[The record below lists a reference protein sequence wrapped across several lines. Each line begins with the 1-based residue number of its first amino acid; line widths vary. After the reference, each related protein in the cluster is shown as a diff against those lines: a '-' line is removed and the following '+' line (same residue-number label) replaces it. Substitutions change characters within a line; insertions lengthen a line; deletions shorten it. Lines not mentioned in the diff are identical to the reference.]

1 MNKMNLPCPFQPK
14 PFPKPEILSSSVPL
28 DMTEE
33 IDNVPQEPIQTM
45 ELSEEEES
53 ELESD
58 GEGQQ
63 LPTDVIPAKRSL
75 PHKPK
80 KVKRPKFIKPIPAAV
95 ATVVK
100 SVKPEEVFEKVTCE
114 PIQRKIELK
123 FSSAA
128 GGDVLEKTDGRSTC
142 PAGGF
147 GLMFP
152 ITKNADEAESA
163 ENIGIKQE
171 EDTRGSFITA
181 EELEANRISPRG
193 KYSVFW

>member
-1 MNKMNLPCPFQPK
+1 MS
-14 PFPKPEILSSSVPL
+14 FPKPEILSSSVPL

-33 IDNVPQEPIQTM
+33 SVNVPVQT
-45 ELSEEEES
+45 EFSEEEEES

-80 KVKRPKFIKPIPAAV
+80 KVKRPKFIKPVPAAM

-123 FSSAA
+123 FATA
-128 GGDVLEKTDGRSTC
+128 PGGDGVVEKMDEQGPS
-142 PAGGF
+142 PSGGF

-152 ITKNADEAESA
+152 ISKNAEEEEEESA
-163 ENIGIKQE
+163 KNAGITQE
-171 EDTRGSFITA
+171 DETRGSTITA
-181 EELEANRISPRG
+181 EELEANRISPKG
-193 KYSVFW
+193 KYIVCDLTVRAC